1 MMDWCLIFLV
11 STIGINIKEK
21 ACLVRVTLEEGFCG

>member
-11 STIGINIKEK
+11 STIDITVKEK
-21 ACLVRVTLEEGFCG
+21 TYLTHITLEEAICD